1 MEPKTTNQLIQ
12 EIVNRKNAEE
22 KDLGLPAS
30 WTAEEVMYVA
40 IRNMHERV
48 VIMRRNEVRG

>member
-30 WTAEEVMYVA
+30 WTTEDVMYVA

-48 VIMRRNEVRG
+48 VGGE